1 MTDPPPPSQTA
12 IAGSVDLRCYTLAE
26 SRQDGKI
33 SLVLPDFDF
42 EATWDIE
49 SLPWDQITSS
59 AKAPR
64 PESTPD
70 QSFVDVLAQ
79 KVVRGVD
86 PKVVQSEIA
95 FLYLYM
101 SLSEHKR

>member
-1 MTDPPPPSQTA
+1 LFPSQTA
-12 IAGSVDLRCYTLAE
+12 IAGSVDLRCYCLAE
-26 SRQDGKI
+26 SRRDGKI

-42 EATWDIE
+42 TSTWDIE
-49 SLPWDQITSS
+49 WLPWDQVTPS

-70 QSFVDVLAQ
+70 QSLLDVLAQ
-79 KVVRGVD
+79 KFVKGAK
-86 PKVVQSEIA
+86 PSIVQAEQA

-101 SLSEHKR
+101 HLSEHKR